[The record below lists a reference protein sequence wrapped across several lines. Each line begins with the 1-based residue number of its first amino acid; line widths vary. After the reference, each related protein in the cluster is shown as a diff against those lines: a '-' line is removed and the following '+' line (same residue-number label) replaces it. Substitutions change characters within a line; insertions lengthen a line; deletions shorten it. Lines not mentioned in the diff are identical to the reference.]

1 MDWILLLEILYAIG
15 IIGIMLKVI
24 EDTHS
29 VTKTLAYLL
38 VVVFLPFLGAFVYFH
53 LVLIIAK
60 TGCIS
65 GS

>member
-24 EDTHS
+24 EDTHG

-38 VVVFLPFLGAFVYFH
+38 VVVFLPFPGAFIYF
-53 LVLIIAK
+53 
-60 TGCIS
+60 
-65 GS
+65 